1 MITTVNDDV
10 SPVTGAVAN
19 SGSTNDTTP
28 TLSGTAEAN
37 AVVDNFN
44 QLSQT
49 QQQDLLN
56 FLRSL

>member
-1 MITTVNDDV
+1 MISESAASSKFQASET
-10 SPVTGAVAN
+10 
-19 SGSTNDTTP
+19 
-28 TLSGTAEAN
+28 N
-37 AVVDNFN
+37 AVVDNFK